1 VEWRRTGSD
10 LAYVD
15 VHLVPLLS
23 GNGEVLGASIS
34 FTDVTRF
41 RQLRVEVET
50 ANRQLELA
58 YEELQSTNEELET
71 TNEELQSTV
80 EELETTN
87 EELQSTNEE
96 LETMNEELQSANDE
110 LQSANEELR
119 DRTIEITDLNTFME
133 SILGSLEAAV
143 IVVDRDLVV
152 QVWSQQAH
160 ELWGLRADETTGH
173 HLLNLDSGL
182 PTAELHPWLRSVITG
197 QQSAVIGRQ
206 LHAVNRRGRGVD
218 LRVTVTTLHGDGE
231 PPAGALIFM
240 EELAESDPARGSNGS
255 AAGADS

>member
-1 VEWRRTGSD
+1 M
-10 LAYVD
+10 
-15 VHLVPLLS
+15 
-23 GNGEVLGASIS
+23 SIS

-110 LQSANEELR
+110 MQTTNEELR
-119 DRTIEITDLNTFME
+119 DRSIEITNLNAFMQ

-143 IVVDRDLVV
+143 VVLDRDLVV
-152 QVWSQQAH
+152 QIWTRQAH
-160 ELWGLRADETTGH
+160 EFWGLRAEETVGRH
-173 HLLNLDSGL
+173 MLNIDSGL
-182 PTAELHPWLRSVITG
+182 PTAELHPWLRAVITG
-197 QQSAVIGRQ
+197 QQTAIVGRQ
-206 LHAVNRRGRGVD
+206 VRAVNRRGR
-218 LRVTVTTLHGDGE
+218 TL
-231 PPAGALIFM
+231 I
-240 EELAESDPARGSNGS
+240 S
-255 AAGADS
+255 ASR